1 MGSNTDERLCM
12 PLQWQQTLR
21 EIHGEGPPGA
31 APDAVKAARPVLN
44 GGREATC
51 RKVTRLAPTQHHRTG
66 ARSWPTSLVA
76 AKTMVFLQLKAL
88 LEPFGLARYYTDHWG
103 TYTRHLDPDMHSPG
117 KQMSL
122 SRLNH
127 WLPGREAH
135 PEVVQGT
142 TEFHYEITNSLLPQA
157 APVFDDAA
165 ALDTAVHM
173 LNP

>member
-1 MGSNTDERLCM
+1 MNVCACHCNGNRRSVRYMEKA
-12 PLQWQQTLR
+12 
-21 EIHGEGPPGA
+21 PPGA

-66 ARSWPTSLVA
+66 QVLAYVFGRR
-76 AKTMVFLQLKAL
+76 KDEVFLQLKAL